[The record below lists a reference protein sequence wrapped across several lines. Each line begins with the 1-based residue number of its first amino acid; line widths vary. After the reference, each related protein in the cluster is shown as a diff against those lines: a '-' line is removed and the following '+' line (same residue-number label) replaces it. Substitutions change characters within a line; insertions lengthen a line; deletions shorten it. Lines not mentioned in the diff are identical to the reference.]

1 MVKKVTTDDAKF
13 ATSKGNRL
21 KVELTETAKN
31 IFRVQVSIVLLKTVL
46 QIIVHLSAS
55 TYITMVRNLRL
66 SCCHSCRLLAVFV
79 QNRDSL
85 KKLCPV
91 NIRYLCSNFHVECTL
106 IRTKYYI

>member
-66 SCCHSCRLLAVFV
+66 SCRLLAVFV

>member
-13 ATSKGNRL
+13 AGSKGNRL

-31 IFRVQVSIVLLKTVL
+31 IFRVQVSIVLLKAVL

-66 SCCHSCRLLAVFV
+66 SCLSCRLLAVFV